1 MSKKDKAMYKSGKS
15 YHRPLRPGQK
25 NRPLQ
30 IDEGMAA
37 MEKSFRKVN
46 YSTSTLFEELSAV
59 RGDWKPL
66 SSSESLLFSARLCA
80 NSARM
85 VVSKGGELQVKNK
98 GHEGNDNNVSS
109 LAIVN
114 PSV

>member
-1 MSKKDKAMYKSGKS
+1 MSKKDKALYKSGKS
-15 YHRPLRPGQK
+15 YSRPLRPGQK

-66 SSSESLLFSARLCA
+66 SSSESLLFSARLGA

-85 VVSKGGELQVKNK
+85 VVSKGGEQHVKTK
-98 GHEGNDNNVSS
+98 GHEGNE
-109 LAIVN
+109 
-114 PSV
+114 